1 MTELGGRLP
10 AMSLAVVGVAY
21 ANKDGSDRGF
31 EILLCKAGEPVAL
44 EPEPKNKK
52 DENAVKVLSARGVQ
66 IGYLTAERAPWL
78 SRVLRSGRETTAV
91 FQRKADWGAWIRV
104 AFDGKVPVVAPE
116 MEEGRDAEPEF
127 YPDEV
132 WPEGFE

>member
-10 AMSLAVVGVAY
+10 AMLLAVVGVAY

-104 AFDGKVPVVAPE
+104 AFDGEVPVVAPE
-116 MEEGRDAEPEF
+116 MEEVRDAEPEF

-132 WPEGFE
+132 WPDN

>member
-1 MTELGGRLP
+1 MEPGDRLP

-21 ANKDGSDRGF
+21 PNKDGSARGF
-31 EILLCKAGEPVAL
+31 EILLCKPGEPVAL
-44 EPEPKNKK
+44 EPEPRHKK
-52 DENAVKVLSARGVQ
+52 DENAVKVLSSRGVQ

-104 AFDGKVPVVAPE
+104 AFDGEVPVVAPE
-116 MEEGRDAEPEF
+116 MEEGREAEPEF

>member
-52 DENAVKVLSARGVQ
+52 DENAVKVLSACGVQ

-104 AFDGKVPVVAPE
+104 AFDGEVPVVAPE

-132 WPEGFE
+132 WPDD